1 METTI
6 DLSRWTG
13 MEPEIR
19 EFLSKPQ
26 PRQMS
31 FYFNTTDKLARVIK
45 DEMDYQ
51 GLSESELADKAGVE
65 GGVIESLITEGKT
78 DVANTFKVLNTL
90 GIKVL
95 ALPAGYVR

>member
-19 EFLSKPQ
+19 EFL
-26 PRQMS
+26 RQMS

-45 DEMDYQ
+45 DEMGYQ

-65 GGVIESLITEGKT
+65 GGVIESLITEGKA

>member
-1 METTI
+1 
-6 DLSRWTG
+6 

-31 FYFNTTDKLARVIK
+31 FYFNTTGKLARAIK

-51 GLSESELADKAGVE
+51 GLSESELADNAGVE
-65 GGVIESLITEGKT
+65 GGVIESLITEGKV
-78 DVANTFKVLNTL
+78 DVANDIQ
-90 GIKVL
+90 G
-95 ALPAGYVR
+95 A